1 MNRFILAIF
10 VLFVGFSAHAQS
22 YKNAVR
28 AFEQDRP
35 QTAVRDLTTLAR
47 EGHTEAQ
54 FFLAEIYRVGKKGIV
69 RDARSAARLYR
80 EAAGQGHALAQYNLG
95 KLYSLGNGVPESPF
109 HAYMWYS
116 IAATNNYKQAYKD
129 IERLGSRLS
138 SDKIT
143 DAKIQAVQCYSSN
156 YRFCD

>member
-1 MNRFILAIF
+1 MNRFILVIF
-10 VLFVGFSAHAQS
+10 VLFMSFSAHAQS

-47 EGHTEAQ
+47 EGHVEAQ

-80 EAAGQGHALAQYNLG
+80 EAAEQGHALAQYNLA
-95 KLYSLGNGVPESPF
+95 KLYSIGIGVPESPF
-109 HAYMWYS
+109 HSYMWLS
-116 IAATNNYKQAYKD
+116 IAITNNHKEARQD
-129 IERLGSRLS
+129 IERLSSRLS
-138 SDKIT
+138 PDKIT
-143 DAKIQAVQCYSSN
+143 EAKIQAVQCYSSN